1 MRYCR
6 LTDKTNPFISMKKLS
21 AVLDSFLILK
31 NRRVKKTAWFLY
43 QTVFVSCCRMADKFQ
58 LKFTLINLGFQILPV
73 FLSITI
79 L

>member
-1 MRYCR
+1 MIGSFF
-6 LTDKTNPFISMKKLS
+6 PFVRKIPW
-21 AVLDSFLILK
+21 DSLAYK
-31 NRRVKKTAWFLY
+31 ETKKTVWFLY
-43 QTVFVSCCRMADKFQ
+43 QTAFVSCCRMADKFQ